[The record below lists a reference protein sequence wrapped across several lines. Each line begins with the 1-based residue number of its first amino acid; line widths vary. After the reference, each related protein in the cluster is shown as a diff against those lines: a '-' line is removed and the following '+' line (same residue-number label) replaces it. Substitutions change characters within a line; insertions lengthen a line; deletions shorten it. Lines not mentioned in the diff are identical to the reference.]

1 MINGLFLYPLRA
13 TATRRTSGIAP
24 KKDTNHVGGARQGI
38 NSGYQGHATLTLGST
53 LWRTRVRHEKAANTR
68 FQEAHI
74 SQPARMR
81 QEISSTDSDAAVRA
95 RDELRYQLLE
105 KQRDAMQRV
114 CVPAPHRAKSIGLQA
129 WVETSAPSSC

>member
-1 MINGLFLYPLRA
+1 MVSFFTCYARPRRA
-13 TATRRTSGIAP
+13 EQAKLHQRKTPTMSAERD
-24 KKDTNHVGGARQGI
+24 KGI

-53 LWRTRVRHEKAANTR
+53 LWRTRVRHEKAAKTR

-81 QEISSTDSDAAVRA
+81 QEISSTDYDAAVRA

-105 KQRDAMQRV
+105 KQRDAMQRSMRAGSPPRKV
-114 CVPAPHRAKSIGLQA
+114 DRPAGMGGDICA
-129 WVETSAPSSC
+129 